1 MYILEYDLILFTWT
15 TRCHLCAGSQ
25 SCACMSGAGACV
37 RVRYDKIIQSIWR
50 GFGLFHSLVPGVVD
64 VFGDN
69 VHTP

>member
-1 MYILEYDLILFTWT
+1 
-15 TRCHLCAGSQ
+15 
-25 SCACMSGAGACV
+25 MSDAGACV

-69 VHTP
+69 VHTL